1 MAEKPHINLVFVGH
15 VDNGKSTLIGRLLYE
30 LGEVSEQVM
39 AKLREEAEKIGKAT
53 FEYAWVMDTL
63 KEERARGVTIDIAH
77 RKFQTEKNYFTIID
91 APGHRDFIK
100 NMITGASQADAA
112 VLVVSVYDTVNNK
125 DEKGNIQLLPQ
136 TKEHAFLCKT
146 LGVGQYIIAMNKMDM
161 VKYSKEDYDKVK
173 DALVKFL
180 KPIGYKVDTIP
191 FVPVSAYVGDN
202 LKTKSP
208 NMPWY
213 TGPTFLECLNMLT
226 APPKPIDK
234 PLRIPIQDVYSITGV
249 GTVPVGRV
257 ESGILKPGQKVVFMP
272 PGIVDEVKTIEM
284 HHEQIPEA
292 VPGDNIGFNIRSS
305 KKDDILKGY
314 VAGPLENPPT
324 VAEEFTAQIVVL
336 YHPTAIAAG
345 YTPVLHIHTD
355 QVACKF
361 VELIR
366 TVDPRTG
373 QTKEDHPKTIKQ
385 GDVAVVRLKP
395 LRDTVVERVKDFPP
409 LGRFAI
415 RDMGQTIAAGM
426 VLEVKPKEIKIKK

>member
-1 MAEKPHINLVFVGH
+1 MSEKPHINMVFVGH
-15 VDNGKSTLIGRLLYE
+15 VDNGKSTLVGRLMYE

-39 AKLREEAEKIGKAT
+39 QKLREEAAKIGKAT

-63 KEERARGVTIDIAH
+63 KEERTRGVTIDIAH

-91 APGHRDFIK
+91 APGHKDFIK

-112 VLVVSVYDTVNNK
+112 VLVVSVYDTMNNK
-125 DEKGNIQLLPQ
+125 DEKGNVQLLPQ

-146 LGVGQYIIAMNKMDM
+146 LGINQYVIAMNKMDM
-161 VKYSKEDYDKVK
+161 VNYDQKAYNTVK

-180 KPIGYKVDTIP
+180 KPIGYKVDTIN
-191 FVPVSAYVGDN
+191 FVPISAFVGDN
-202 LKTKSP
+202 LKTKSA

-213 TGPTFLECLNMLT
+213 TGPTFLEAIDSFV
-226 APPKPIDK
+226 APPKPTDK
-234 PLRIPIQDVYSITGV
+234 PLRLPIQDVYSITGV

-257 ESGILKPGQKVVFMP
+257 ESGILKPGMKVVFMP
-272 PGIVDEVKTIEM
+272 SAIVDEVKTIEM

-292 VPGDNIGFNIRSS
+292 LPGDNVGFNIRSS
-305 KKDDILKGY
+305 KKEDIKKGD
-314 VAGPLENPPT
+314 VMGTLDNPPK

-361 VELIR
+361 EEIIR

-373 QTKEDHPKTIKQ
+373 QTKEDHPKTIKT

-395 LRDTVVERVKDFPP
+395 LRNTVVETVRDFPP

-426 VLEVKPKEIKIKK
+426 VLEVKAKEIKIKA